1 MAVACALVI
10 FGVANSTF
18 AGATPQASL
27 DSKIAQAI
35 NIENRIEAQ
44 NRRAEVL
51 DEQYLEA
58 KTSIVRAHAALKR
71 AEARL
76 QAGQRRA
83 ERLRRR
89 LGVRAASLYMSAG
102 TSAPMTIDDSDIQAF
117 GSRAQYGAAAS
128 AKDNRL
134 LDAVNKADR
143 RLTALR
149 DALGQRQQ
157 TARQHERKLKTT
169 LTELKKATTR
179 QKFLLASI
187 NADIEG
193 LVREVSLQH
202 QAAAERAAR
211 AKLARHLPALPSGD
225 LGPLTPGATA
235 AINFA
240 REQLGEPY
248 VYAAAGPDQW
258 DCSGL
263 TMVAW
268 AHGGITMNH
277 NALDQYTRLPK
288 VPIDQ
293 LQPGDLV
300 FFGKPIHH
308 VGIYIGAGTMIEAPH
323 TGAFVRYAS
332 IFRDDLVLQARATQQ
347 TPSPADPLIQ
357 GDLAPR
363 RTSRGLSEN
372 LRRRPVPPNA

>member
-1 MAVACALVI
+1 MRGGSTRRWPTRRRSTIRTAVASALVV
-10 FGVANSTF
+10 FGVANSAL

-27 DSKIAQAI
+27 DTKIAQAI
-35 NIENRIEAQ
+35 NIEKRIEAQ
-44 NRRAEVL
+44 NRRAELL

-58 KTSIVRAHAALKR
+58 KTSIVRAQAALKR

-76 QAGQRRA
+76 KAGQRRA
-83 ERLRRR
+83 RRLRHR

-102 TSAPMTIDDSDIQAF
+102 TSAPVTLDDSDIQAF
-117 GSRAQYGAAAS
+117 GSRAQYGAATA

-149 DALGQRQQ
+149 DALEQRQRA
-157 TARQHERKLKTT
+157 ARQHERKLKTS
-169 LTELKKATTR
+169 LAELKKATER

-211 AKLARHLPALPSGD
+211 AKFARHLPKLFSGD
-225 LGPLTPGATA
+225 LRPLTPGAAA
-235 AINFA
+235 AISFA
-240 REQLGEPY
+240 RQQLGEPY

-332 IFRDDLVLQARATQQ
+332 IFRGDLVLRGARPNKQ
-347 TPSPADPLIQ
+347 PA
-357 GDLAPR
+357 
-363 RTSRGLSEN
+363 
-372 LRRRPVPPNA
+372 PPTH